1 MLLSFSRQGRPCGYS
16 SSRESRPSL
25 AQSTLPYLFP
35 PIYHSD
41 RAHDRL
47 GVSWFLRETSRLCIA
62 SLFLSF
68 SFILHPFF
76 FPLFSIQQEKNDKH
90 IPQLFNEYMNTC
102 ATNASL
108 YTNNQGQRHTTYTR
122 SLREQRNVKGR
133 ARVHARTYTRIST
146 DNGARPAFFRSYN
159 FLDKRAG

>member
-133 ARVHARTYTRIST
+133 ARVYARTYTRTST